1 MTESYKLM
9 IHVAHSL
16 MVMYSADVVAN
27 DKMTVA
33 EFRDKNPGLCE
44 FVFSECIKQ
53 YRYELSHEQVSR
65 AILVFLQAKYYP
77 SDSTKL
83 QYTSDTSNYQPATS
97 NEQHL

>member
-1 MTESYKLM
+1 M

-16 MVMYSADVVAN
+16 MVMYSADLVAN

-33 EFRDKNPGLCE
+33 EFSYKNPGLCE

-77 SDSTKL
+77 STLKSAPGTGDISGT
-83 QYTSDTSNYQPATS
+83 QPETSSEPRP
-97 NEQHL
+97 